1 MSEAYFSEHLHVGE
15 DQFSCVVGNGDF
27 GSLQPSSPTSS
38 STNSKAIL
46 EFEKK
51 KIHVRGMMM
60 GEDEKKLNSFV
71 VHEFYHIEIPDSCR
85 GKGVAMPFAKAC
97 FDYAKQH
104 GWKVKVTCPYLREKF
119 LGQYREKYKDI
130 LYED

>member
-1 MSEAYFSEHLHVGE
+1 MSEAYFSEHLQIGE
-15 DQFSCVVGNGDF
+15 NQFSCVVGDGN
-27 GSLQPSSPTSS
+27 LQSS
-38 STNSKAIL
+38 SKAIL
-46 EFEKK
+46 EFDKK
-51 KIHVRGMMM
+51 KVHVHGQTM
-60 GEDEKKLNSFV
+60 GEDEFGKKFSFV

-119 LGQYREKYKDI
+119 LGQYREKYRDI
-130 LYED
+130 LYGE